1 MHSWLLYLQNK
12 GKYSFT
18 VSTEFEEYEKIL
30 NRRFDPYCEKLTITV
45 RAEVRESGRG
55 TTQSADLIIPLGTNR
70 VTLSFTDDTAQLFRA
85 GLPYRAK
92 VHSCM

>member
-18 VSTEFEEYEKIL
+18 VSTQSEEYEKIL

-45 RAEVRESGRG
+45 TAEVRESGRG
-55 TTQSADLIIPLGTNR
+55 TTQSTDLIIPLGTNR

-92 VHSCM
+92 V

>member
-1 MHSWLLYLQNK
+1 MHSWLLCLQNK

-18 VSTEFEEYEKIL
+18 VSTEFEEYEKII
-30 NRRFDPYCEKLTITV
+30 NTTFDPYCEESTITV
-45 RAEVRESGRG
+45 TAEVSESGRG
-55 TTQSADLIIPLGTNR
+55 TTQSADLIIPLGTNQ

-92 VHSCM
+92 V